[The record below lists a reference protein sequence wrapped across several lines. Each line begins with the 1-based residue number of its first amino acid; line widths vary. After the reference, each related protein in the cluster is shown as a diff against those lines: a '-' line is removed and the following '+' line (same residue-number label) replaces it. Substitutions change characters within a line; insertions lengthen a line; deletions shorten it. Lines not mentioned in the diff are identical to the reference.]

1 MQVPGK
7 VELAEL
13 CVVMLQGMS
22 SSQEQGHSSGK
33 GQALVPDS
41 RDTSLAGT
49 SSSLLST
56 GRSFASSAEHQDRQS
71 VPAAVPRTVSRRNL
85 LVPAQTPSLP
95 VVLERGESQ
104 ALSETVKA
112 LHDIHMDS
120 PFGQAG
126 QPDGRSQD
134 WQEWLAYQKHLERKS
149 LQGRSS
155 TVRAF

>member
-1 MQVPGK
+1 M
-7 VELAEL
+7 
-13 CVVMLQGMS
+13 CIILQGLS
-22 SSQEQGHSSGK
+22 VNQGSTESSGK
-33 GQALVPDS
+33 GQPLVPDS
-41 RDTSLAGT
+41 RGTSLAGA

-56 GRSFASSAEHQDRQS
+56 GLSAASSADYHDKQF

-85 LVPAQTPSLP
+85 FVPAQTPSLP
-95 VVLERGESQ
+95 VVMERGESQ
-104 ALSETVKA
+104 SLSETVKA

-126 QPDGRSQD
+126 QPDARSQD

-149 LQGRSS
+149 LQGHNSS